1 MEQDVVVQD
10 KTYTLSIDL
19 NVLEHLG
26 INLYSNVPAVLT
38 EVVANA
44 WDANATQVDISVA
57 SDLSFISIEDDGFG
71 MSVEDINNKFLRVGY
86 KKRTGDVDLTP
97 PPFSRPVMGRK
108 GVGKLAPFSIA
119 NTIEIYSTKD
129 GVQSAL
135 SMNVNDI
142 KKAASE
148 VDEDG
153 NPKEPENYHPK
164 PIAKTHCPENNG
176 THIRL
181 YELKKERIRVENLAQ
196 RLARRFSVIGTKE
209 FSVRIHGKAAE
220 PREITNKDRGD
231 LDRLQYLW
239 TIGDWEKPDWVDGVK
254 REDHLDGRLEGWP
267 DDLKVRG
274 WIGTV
279 NKPKDLESAAGNLN
293 VIVVVARGR
302 LFQENILGEVNDGR
316 YFMSYIVG
324 QLEADFLDST
334 PQDDIATSDRQRV
347 KEDDPRYIQLVTF
360 LKSALVKVESK
371 WSTWRPLDRV
381 QVVQKVNP
389 KVAEWFGSLKGV
401 QLSQAEKL
409 IGRIAAFDYDDP
421 DEEKVLLKHAVLG
434 FERLR
439 LTGNANELEKAV
451 SIGASA
457 LLPLLADLEA
467 VEASLYRDIVIGR
480 LDVIRA
486 FLAKIKANDLEAT
499 LQQFLFNH
507 LWLIDPSWERV
518 SGSEIIEKPVND
530 EFDKIKQ
537 GLTDEELKGRVDI
550 KYRTITGKHVII
562 ELKRPERTVS
572 VSELVGQGRKYKDAL
587 MKCLRIRQREH
598 EPIEVIFVLGKP
610 LREDGDIDQA
620 EYVTSQLASIR
631 GRVVYFQ
638 NLVTSAQE
646 GYREFLDADTKV
658 NRIEQLV
665 RSFE

>member
-1 MEQDVVVQD
+1 
-10 KTYTLSIDL
+10 
-19 NVLEHLG
+19 
-26 INLYSNVPAVLT
+26 
-38 EVVANA
+38 
-44 WDANATQVDISVA
+44 
-57 SDLSFISIEDDGFG
+57 
-71 MSVEDINNKFLRVGY
+71 
-86 KKRTGDVDLTP
+86 
-97 PPFSRPVMGRK
+97 
-108 GVGKLAPFSIA
+108 
-119 NTIEIYSTKD
+119 
-129 GVQSAL
+129 
-135 SMNVNDI
+135 
-142 KKAASE
+142 
-148 VDEDG
+148 
-153 NPKEPENYHPK
+153 
-164 PIAKTHCPENNG
+164 
-176 THIRL
+176 
-181 YELKKERIRVENLAQ
+181 
-196 RLARRFSVIGTKE
+196 
-209 FSVRIHGKAAE
+209 
-220 PREITNKDRGD
+220 
-231 LDRLQYLW
+231 
-239 TIGDWEKPDWVDGVK
+239 
-254 REDHLDGRLEGWP
+254 
-267 DDLKVRG
+267 
-274 WIGTV
+274 
-279 NKPKDLESAAGNLN
+279 
-293 VIVVVARGR
+293 
-302 LFQENILGEVNDGR
+302 
-316 YFMSYIVG
+316 
-324 QLEADFLDST
+324 
-334 PQDDIATSDRQRV
+334 
-347 KEDDPRYIQLVTF
+347 
-360 LKSALVKVESK
+360 
-371 WSTWRPLDRV
+371 
-381 QVVQKVNP
+381 
-389 KVAEWFGSLKGV
+389 
-401 QLSQAEKL
+401 
-409 IGRIAAFDYDDP
+409 
-421 DEEKVLLKHAVLG
+421 
-434 FERLR
+434 
-439 LTGNANELEKAV
+439 
-451 SIGASA
+451 
-457 LLPLLADLEA
+457 LEA